1 MEKIELLAPAGSL
14 ESLYAAINK
23 GADAVYLGGNKFSAR
38 AYASNF
44 DNEELER
51 AVNYCHL
58 YGVKIYITLNT
69 LIKENEFKEA
79 EKYIDYLYRI
89 GVDAL
94 IVQDLGV
101 FKYIKDTYSDFEVHA
116 STQMTVHNGEGAIYF
131 KEKGFHRIV
140 LSRELT
146 MKEIGHISKELGIET
161 EIFIH
166 GALCI
171 SYSGQCLMSSVIGGR
186 SGNRGRCAQSCRLPY
201 NIVCE
206 ETGKSYSGYLLSP
219 KDICTIEDVKDIVE
233 TGTSSLKIEGRMKR
247 PEYVAGVIENY
258 RKAVDSVLN
267 NKSFNSK
274 EGRSELLQLFNREG
288 FSKAYLYKNEGKDM
302 MAVNMPKNTGVYLGK
317 IKNGEI
323 VLEENISL
331 KDGVRILDKGFTIS
345 KILKGKE
352 EILDGEKG
360 DTVKLLPRNYK
371 EGDYLYKTSDVNLLG
386 RFKLAYLNKFER
398 KVNLK
403 VEVDFKIDSPIELTS
418 EYKSK
423 VYKVQGDIIQKA
435 LKRPLDKV
443 KLEENFKK
451 SGETPFKIN
460 IIEFK
465 SFEEGFMPVSAI
477 NDVRRKLIETI
488 ENDLIRESK
497 KRLGKVNKDILENKK
512 EELNFSKYIY
522 EVTTKDQLRAVI
534 DRDIKDFAINPFG
547 KNKEDI
553 KIEDT
558 KNLEKFI
565 LKVPGIIKEEFNY
578 VIKFINENKYKIKA
592 LITANIGI
600 LNKFKNEIPIIGDYK
615 LNIFNSTSAKFYEED
630 LKIIPLSI
638 ELNRKEIKEI
648 MNKFKAFSIM
658 NVYGKVEVMVSEYC
672 PIGGTFGN
680 KSKNRSCS
688 EACKTGS
695 FILKDRM
702 NEEFRV
708 KTDRFCRSHIYNSV
722 ATNLI
727 DEVKDLESLGV
738 SYFKVDFIDES
749 YNETLS
755 VIDMINGKQDI
766 INEKYTK
773 GHYRR
778 GVQ

>member
-101 FKYIKDTYSDFEVHA
+101 FKYIKDNYSDFEVHA
-116 STQMTVHNGEGAIYF
+116 STQMTIHNGDGAIYF

-146 MKEIGHISKELGIET
+146 IKEIGYISKELGIET

-171 SYSGQCLMSSVIGGR
+171 CYSGQCLMSSVIGGR

-201 NIVCE
+201 NIICQ
-206 ETGKSYSGYLLSP
+206 ETGKSFSGYLLSP
-219 KDICTIEDVKDIVE
+219 KDICTIEDVKDIVS

-258 RKAVDSVLN
+258 RKAVDSVLED
-267 NKSFNSK
+267 KSFNPNESK
-274 EGRSELLQLFNREG
+274 KELLQLFNREG

-323 VLEENISL
+323 VLEENISV
-331 KDGVRILDKGFTIS
+331 KDGVRILDKGFTVS
-345 KILKGKE
+345 KILKGK
-352 EILDGEKG
+352 GEVLEGKKG
-360 DTVKLLPRNYK
+360 DKVKLLPRNYK
-371 EGDYLYKTSDVNLLG
+371 EGDHLYKTSNVNLLEK
-386 RFKLAYLNKFER
+386 FKLSYLNKFER
-398 KVNLK
+398 KINLE
-403 VEVDFKIDSPIELTS
+403 VEVDFKVDYHIELTS
-418 EYKSK
+418 IYKGKTYK
-423 VYKVQGDIIQKA
+423 VYGEIIQKA
-435 LKRPLDKV
+435 LKKPLDKE
-443 KLEENFKK
+443 KLEENLRK

-460 IIEFK
+460 SIKFK
-465 SFEEGFMPVSAI
+465 GFEEGFVPVSSI
-477 NDVRRKLIETI
+477 NDVRRKLIEAI
-488 ENDLIRESK
+488 EADLIKESK
-497 KRLGKVNKDILENKK
+497 KRIGKIKKDLIENKK
-512 EELNFSKYIY
+512 EELKISKYIY
-522 EVTTKDQLRAVI
+522 EATTKEQLKALI

-547 KNKEDI
+547 KNKDDI
-553 KIEDT
+553 KVEDV
-558 KNLEKFI
+558 KNLESFI

-578 VIKFINENKYKIKA
+578 IVKFITENKHKIKA
-592 LITANIGI
+592 LITSNIGI
-600 LNKFKNEIPIIGDYK
+600 LNKFKNKIPVIGDYK
-615 LNIFNSTSAKFYEED
+615 LNIFNSVSAKFYQKD
-630 LKIIPLSI
+630 LKIVPLSL
-638 ELNRKEIKEI
+638 ELNRKEIKE
-648 MNKFKAFSIM
+648 MMSKFKGNSIM
-658 NVYGKVEVMVSEYC
+658 NIYGKVEVMVSEYC
-672 PIGGTFGN
+672 PIGGTFGSKSRN
-680 KSKNRSCS
+680 KNCS
-688 EACKTGS
+688 EACKNGS

-722 ATNLI
+722 ANNLI
-727 DEVKDLESLGV
+727 DEISDLESLGIN
-738 SYFKVDFIDES
+738 YFKVDFTDES
-749 YNETLS
+749 YDEVLN
-755 VIDMINGKQDI
+755 VIDMINGNRDI